1 MRLDNFVS
9 LIGGELK
16 NTPAISFVNNFKT
29 DATLIQ
35 RGDLFFAKNKA
46 DIPQA
51 IQKGAYAIVYE
62 GWVQREDSEIA
73 WIKVESL
80 KKALQKLLRYLLVQ
94 KRVSLVTLPP
104 LSLELA
110 HYVIG
115 DKDVLLEQDI
125 FTLLDNFDE
134 QKLLL
139 CSQDFAK
146 DFALDYEKAQKEPI
160 QIIQTYLFESSF
172 IFAKQFYERLQ
183 IAPLFLQDL
192 QYLLF
197 CIKKFNLLF
206 TFANLKNFPHFQPI
220 FLNANLEPIEF
231 GKSERVLIV
240 ESNCNLLQKEKKFLK
255 QHAPWAKQY
264 YCSITKRCR
273 GFEQT
278 TIEELKKILYNGYR
292 YTLCE
297 AFAIE
302 KLAKK
307 RFENSLL

>member
-16 NTPAISFVNNFKT
+16 NTPAISFVNNFKA
-29 DATLIQ
+29 DVTLIQ

-80 KKALQKLLRYLLVQ
+80 KKALKKLLRYLLVQ
-94 KRVSLVTLPP
+94 KRVSLVALPP

-115 DKDVLLEQDI
+115 DKAILLEQDI

-139 CSQDFAK
+139 CSQSFAK
-146 DFALDYEKAQKEPI
+146 DLALEFKKAQKEPI
-160 QIIQTYLFESSF
+160 QIIQTYLFETSF
-172 IFAKQFYERLQ
+172 VFANQFFERLQ

-197 CIKKFNLLF
+197 CIKKYDLLF
-206 TFANLKNFPHFQPI
+206 SFANLKNFPHFQPI
-220 FLNANLEPIEF
+220 FLDAHLEPTEF
-231 GKSERVLIV
+231 GKSERVLIF
-240 ESNCNLLQKEKKFLK
+240 ETDCALLQKEKKFL
-255 QHAPWAKQY
+255 QQNARWAKQY
-264 YCSITKRCR
+264 HCTLTKRCR
-273 GFEQT
+273 GFEQI
-278 TIEELKKILYNGYR
+278 TIDELKKILYNGYR

-297 AFAIE
+297 AFVVE

-307 RFENSLL
+307 RLENSLL